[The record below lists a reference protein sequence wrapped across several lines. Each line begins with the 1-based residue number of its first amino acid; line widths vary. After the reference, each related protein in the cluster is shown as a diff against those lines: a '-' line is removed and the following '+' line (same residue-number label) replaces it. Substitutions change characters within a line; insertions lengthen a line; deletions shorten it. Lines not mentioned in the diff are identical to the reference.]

1 MGDTMPATYTKWD
14 RDEIERAFE
23 NYQQVAL
30 ACGQSGDWEPWCN
43 LFTLD
48 CTYIEAQAGM
58 IGGREA
64 LKRLYRNIFTTFP
77 AKHFIYSPV
86 DWYMIDDFRGWV
98 STCFFVRM
106 SDPGDGTVC
115 QEYCYSLLKYAGNN
129 MWSFEE
135 DLYNPARLMSMVDRW
150 IVAKQRCDPLWD
162 VAHEASG
169 DAYSAVLESA

>member
-1 MGDTMPATYTKWD
+1 MPVTYRKWD

-48 CTYIEAQAGM
+48 CTYIEAQAGT

-77 AKHFIYSPV
+77 AKHFICSPV